1 MFRPEGEARGQETR
15 MAGAIGE
22 ADTNHEK
29 H

>member
-1 MFRPEGEARGQETR
+1 MFSPEGEARGQKSR
-15 MAGAIGE
+15 MAGAIGA